1 LGHRFLIFSA
11 VVFVL
16 LCGAAFSAYYYDSIA
31 KAYNNA
37 EYDKKN
43 AKGISGFSLG
53 ANPKK

>member
-1 LGHRFLIFSA
+1 MGHRFLIFSA

-43 AKGISGFSLG
+43 AKDISGFSLG
-53 ANPKK
+53 ATPKK